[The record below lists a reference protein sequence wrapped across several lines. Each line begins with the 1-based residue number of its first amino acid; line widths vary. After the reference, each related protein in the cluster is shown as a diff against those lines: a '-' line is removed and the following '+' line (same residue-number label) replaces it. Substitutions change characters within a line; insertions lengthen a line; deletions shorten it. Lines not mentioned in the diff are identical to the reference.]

1 MGRIRLGRVMAV
13 LVRVARRRMLLAVGL
28 ARIAAAA
35 AAAAVRWLLMVMHLS
50 NQSGTKLQISI
61 TQRIQPREK

>member
-1 MGRIRLGRVMAV
+1 
-13 LVRVARRRMLLAVGL
+13 MLLAVGL
-28 ARIAAAA
+28 ARIAA

>member
-28 ARIAAAA
+28 ARIAA